1 MSKKFNKLQYSLLII
16 DSIETLLRE
25 TIFLK
30 NTSEK
35 FLTKRYKDKVKRL
48 NFLRKKALEH
58 HFKLQTTK

>member
-16 DSIETLLRE
+16 ESIEALQRE

-35 FLTKRYKDKVKRL
+35 FLTKRYKDKVRRL
-48 NFLRKKALEH
+48 KFLRKKALEY
-58 HFKLQTTK
+58 HFKLQTIK

>member
-35 FLTKRYKDKVKRL
+35 FLTKRYKDKVRRL
-48 NFLRKKALEH
+48 NFLRKKALEY